1 MKLQEMLNRRL
12 QENGQLMDGQA
23 DFQAMMVKEAQ
34 LMEAQLAHK
43 RRRHP
48 TWKSN
53 EVVLMYIFSCCCR

>member
-34 LMEAQLAHK
+34 LMEAQLME

-48 TWKSN
+48 PWKSN